1 MSSLSWFTIQPL
13 KSMVMETMYAHVI
26 KTWENVGNAYD
37 IMLEKSKIHECLY
50 TNYNYEKYQKEK

>member
-1 MSSLSWFTIQPL
+1 
-13 KSMVMETMYAHVI
+13 MVMETMYAHVI

-50 TNYNYEKYQKEK
+50 TNYNYEKYQKEKWIIFKYA